1 MVMQFPGKTDF
12 IYDVLPPNCLA
23 AIIHLALLTKKDK

>member
-12 IYDVLPPNCLA
+12 IYDVLPPNCFASIMYL
-23 AIIHLALLTKKDK
+23 ILLTRNDK

>member
-12 IYDVLPPNCLA
+12 IYDVLPPNCGA
-23 AIIHLALLTKKDK
+23 AIIYLTLLTKKDK